1 MPKSKW
7 LLDLRD
13 FFDEKHL
20 KIESNNKTMENN
32 VQTVRDLMQKMLP
45 KSFLSIAQKT
55 SSEEIFMLSEDIQE
69 LNQRLVAQQTG
80 NEAMAA
86 DLATKTSE
94 LTALNEK
101 IELVELQKKNAE
113 ALNEEWQTKFEG
125 LLTEKE
131 TMATTHAQAIEAL
144 KPYQEYADR
153 LKQAGKQLPIE
164 DAGTGGNDYL
174 AGLPEGHPDKIRA
187 ENMKKKQEKAKK

>member
-1 MPKSKW
+1 M
-7 LLDLRD
+7 
-13 FFDEKHL
+13 EK
-20 KIESNNKTMENN
+20 N

-45 KSFLSIAQKT
+45 KSFLSISQET
-55 SSEEIFMLSEDIQE
+55 SSEQILMLSEDIQE
-69 LNQRLVAQQTG
+69 LNKRIDAQQIG
-80 NEAMAA
+80 NEAMVA
-86 DLATKTSE
+86 DLEAKTAE
-94 LTALNEK
+94 LNALNEK

-113 ALNEEWQTKFEG
+113 TLNEEWRVKFDG

-131 TMATTHAQAIEAL
+131 TMASSHAQALEAL

-153 LKQAGKQLPIE
+153 LKQAGKQLPVE

-187 ENMKKKQEKAKK
+187 ENLKKKQEKAKK